1 MLVCHVTRDTCPA
14 QVSRQGEWLVFT
26 EKYGLLTTQNGTQQ
40 VTSTSTSTTPPLQQL
55 LNFSNFSINANY
67 YSQLETW

>member
-1 MLVCHVTRDTCPA
+1 MQVWHATRDTCPA

-40 VTSTSTSTTPPLQQL
+40 VTSTSTTTTPPLQQL

>member
-1 MLVCHVTRDTCPA
+1 MTRDTCPA